1 MRFCG
6 TVVGRYLLPRAA
18 VKNKKPVNVGDMFSV
33 CLRAAG
39 PGQPECESEAGISSL
54 GAPVSNG
61 TL

>member
-1 MRFCG
+1 M
-6 TVVGRYLLPRAA
+6 GRYLLPRAA

-39 PGQPECESEAGISSL
+39 PRQPECESEAGISSL